1 MCLLTSSGSVQIDFT
16 FVRIFLVTLSCTVR
30 VAIAVSY
37 AVLDSISVETNSCSF
52 FTQIASS
59 AARFFDG

>member
-1 MCLLTSSGSVQIDFT
+1 MQIDFT
-16 FVRIFLVTLSCTVR
+16 FIRIFLLTLSCTVR

-37 AVLDSISVETNSCSF
+37 AVLDSTSVETNSCSF
-52 FTQIASS
+52 FTQIARS